1 MLPKLL
7 DNLKSVGVEPPRD
20 IVEVCMR
27 LNKLYTHTRC
37 PDVWPEGIP
46 EEFYSESEA
55 REAIE
60 LAKRVIEW
68 AESVWRELLRRG
80 FGSED
85 KL

>member
-1 MLPKLL
+1 MKALLWGLGTPRTGHMLPKLL

-46 EEFYSESEA
+46 EEFYL
-55 REAIE
+55 RGT
-60 LAKRVIEW
+60 RW
-68 AESVWRELLRRG
+68 LRRLWRG
-80 FGSED
+80 G
-85 KL
+85 